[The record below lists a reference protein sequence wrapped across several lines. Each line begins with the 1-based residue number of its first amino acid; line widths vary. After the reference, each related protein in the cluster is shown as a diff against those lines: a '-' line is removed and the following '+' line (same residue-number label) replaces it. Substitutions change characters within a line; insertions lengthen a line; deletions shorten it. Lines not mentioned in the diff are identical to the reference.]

1 MANPKAASWVAAL
14 LTALLTPSA
23 LQAGTPQSVEVV
35 PYGTPQ
41 ERLLQLGA
49 CAGCDLR
56 GLNLQGEH
64 LIGVDL
70 RDADLHGVD
79 LREANLEG
87 ADLSGARLDGADLRG
102 ARLSNA
108 DLTDTDLRR
117 ADLRDAVVINAYA
130 PNVRTDG
137 MRFAGADLT
146 GSHLIYGGG
155 PD

>member
-1 MANPKAASWVAAL
+1 MVIPTSYPFAAALMAAL
-14 LTALLTPSA
+14 LVPVALH
-23 LQAGTPQSVEVV
+23 AGTPQSIEVV
-35 PYGTPQ
+35 AFGSPR
-41 ERLLQLGA
+41 ERLLQVGA

-56 GLNLQGEH
+56 GHSLQGEH

-70 RDADLHGVD
+70 RDADLRGVD

-87 ADLSGARLDGADLRG
+87 ADLSGARLDRADLRG

>member
-1 MANPKAASWVAAL
+1 MVNSTSYSLAAMLMSAL
-14 LTALLTPSA
+14 LAPMA
-23 LQAGTPQSVEVV
+23 LQAGTPQSIEVV
-35 PYGTPQ
+35 PYATPQ

-56 GLNLQGEH
+56 GLSLQGAH

-70 RDADLHGVD
+70 RDADLRGVD

-87 ADLSGARLDGADLRG
+87 ADLSGAQLDGADLRG

-137 MRFAGADLT
+137 LRFAGADLT
-146 GSHLIYGGG
+146 GSQRIYGGG